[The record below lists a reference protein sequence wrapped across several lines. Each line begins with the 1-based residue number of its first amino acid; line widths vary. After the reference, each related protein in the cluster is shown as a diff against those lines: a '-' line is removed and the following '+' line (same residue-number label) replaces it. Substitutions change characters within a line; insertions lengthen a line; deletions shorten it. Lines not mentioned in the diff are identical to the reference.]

1 METQTR
7 FEKGQCA
14 CEYITHEKKVVQ
26 LKNIQFG
33 EQTKTLDNWD
43 SLPKMFTIFNLKSLY
58 LVHSGEL
65 SSNIY
70 PDLVH

>member
-33 EQTKTLDNWD
+33 EQTKTPGQLGFSPENVYNFQ
-43 SLPKMFTIFNLKSLY
+43 LEK
-58 LVHSGEL
+58 LVSGAFWRTF
-65 SSNIY
+65 I
-70 PDLVH
+70 